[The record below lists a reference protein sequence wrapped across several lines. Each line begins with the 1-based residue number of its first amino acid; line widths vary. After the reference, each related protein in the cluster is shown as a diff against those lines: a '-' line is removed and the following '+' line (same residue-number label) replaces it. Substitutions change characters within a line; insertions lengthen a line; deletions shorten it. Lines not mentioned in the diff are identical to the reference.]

1 MRGDE
6 MPPKNSFKAENQAF
20 VAWLR
25 RQCDVVEAD
34 LAIKHEH
41 MRRDPFVFLR
51 ATYFRWARRIEAVCP
66 ELSRA
71 PAVLAVGDAHL
82 ENFGTW
88 RDAEARL
95 VWGINDFDEAAVMP
109 YPLDLVR
116 LVTSAHLAPGLKM
129 PLGEIA
135 RCVLHGYKAALAA
148 PRPTLLDDH
157 EKWMRPHV
165 ACSDVERAKFWD
177 VIDRL
182 PQATP
187 PRSVA
192 RELQRSLPD
201 GAEIRRFATRM
212 KGMGGRGRVRYVA
225 DARWSGGRVLRE
237 ARAVVPSGWHWA
249 HHDKDAP
256 LRCIE
261 LAGGAHRAPDPTL
274 DLIGQFVFRR
284 ISADARKVE
293 LDRAAQARLT
303 DPLLEAMGFD
313 LGAIHAAA
321 KKNRVTAIRADLKAR
336 PAGWLQRAAAAASA
350 DVLLDYKEWTG

>member
-1 MRGDE
+1 M
-6 MPPKNSFKAENQAF
+6 MPSRTSIKAENRAF

-34 LAIKHEH
+34 LAIKHER

-51 ATYFRWARRIEAVCP
+51 ATYFRWARRIEIVCP
-66 ELSRA
+66 ELRGA
-71 PAVLAVGDAHL
+71 PVVLAVGDVHL

-95 VWGINDFDEAAVMP
+95 VWGINDFDEAAVMA
-109 YPLDLVR
+109 YTFDLVR

-135 RCVLHGYKAALAA
+135 KCVLRGYKAALTA

-165 ACSDVERAKFWD
+165 ACSDEERATFWGE
-177 VIDRL
+177 IDRL
-182 PQATP
+182 PPAKP
-187 PRSVA
+187 PRNIV
-192 RELQRSLPD
+192 RGLQRSLPD
-201 GAEIRRFATRM
+201 GAEIRRLATRQ

-225 DARWSGGRVLRE
+225 DAEWSGGRVLRE
-237 ARAVVPSGWHWA
+237 ARAVVPSAWHWA
-249 HHDKDAP
+249 HDDGNVR
-256 LRCIE
+256 LQCME
-261 LAGGAHRAPDPTL
+261 LSDGTHRAPDPTL
-274 DLIGQFVFRR
+274 DLQARFVFRR

-321 KKNRVTAIRADLKAR
+321 KQKRVAAIRADLKAR
-336 PAGWLQRAAAAASA
+336 RAGWLQRAAGAASA
-350 DVLLDYKEWTG
+350 DVLLDYEEWTR